1 MVEELNYGEA
11 HWSTL
16 TALLGVALIIVGAG
30 ITYAY
35 RRILPYGR
43 DPDSQPY
50 NPPGPLIAIF
60 MNFCRGAFGC
70 FAAGIV
76 LLVASHIYGPGL
88 RLDPG
93 PGMKSVPITLYYA
106 AALGLLLLILTYNVL
121 YHRVRASVE
130 HFGEENPHAERIA
143 RVHANFT
150 EYVPTGLGLLI
161 VLEWSGAA
169 APIVHFAG
177 SLFVAARY
185 LHAYGYT
192 KHELASFGRIVGI
205 QSTLVAL
212 AFMSAA
218 LVYYAFAV

>member
-1 MVEELNYGEA
+1 MEGLSLGDT

-16 TALLGVALIIVGAG
+16 AALLGVAFIMVGLG

-43 DPDSQPY
+43 DPEGQPHR
-50 NPPGPLIAIF
+50 PPAVMITIF

-70 FAAGIV
+70 LTAGAV
-76 LLVASHIYGPGL
+76 LLIASHLYGPGL
-88 RLDPG
+88 RPAG
-93 PGMKSVPITLYYA
+93 NGAGMAVPITLYYA
-106 AALGLLLLILTYNVL
+106 AALGLLLVILTYNVL

-130 HFGEENPHAERIA
+130 HFGEDAPHAERIA

-150 EYVPTGLGLLI
+150 EYAPLGLGLLI
-161 VLEWSGAA
+161 VLEWSGAPA
-169 APIVHFAG
+169 AIVHVAG
-177 SLFVAARY
+177 GLFVAARY

-205 QSTLVAL
+205 QSTLLAL
-212 AFMSAA
+212 SFMSAA
-218 LVYYAFAV
+218 AIYYAFIA